1 MTVYS
6 GNKCVQNVAWTLGCI
21 SLLHLPST
29 LRFTESFNASN
40 RPILISMKYSCSSPD
55 VTFDRTKEATNF
67 DRSPV
72 HVMRFL
78 YLGKYLLMAETPF
91 GNTATRDR
99 NAEDGVTKPH
109 SILLNFSLSA
119 SANSYFHWKVK
130 LDPTTALWGLEYF
143 VSKCVVTPST
153 GRKEF
158 CKKK

>member
-1 MTVYS
+1 MSNMTVWS
-6 GNKCVQNVAWTLGCI
+6 GNNTFTDVAWTLDYI
-21 SLLHLPST
+21 NLLHLPST

-78 YLGKYLLMAETPF
+78 YLAQYVLMCETPF
-91 GNTATRDR
+91 GNTEARNR

-109 SILLNFSLSA
+109 SIVLNFSLSA

-153 GRKEF
+153 GRK
-158 CKKK
+158 